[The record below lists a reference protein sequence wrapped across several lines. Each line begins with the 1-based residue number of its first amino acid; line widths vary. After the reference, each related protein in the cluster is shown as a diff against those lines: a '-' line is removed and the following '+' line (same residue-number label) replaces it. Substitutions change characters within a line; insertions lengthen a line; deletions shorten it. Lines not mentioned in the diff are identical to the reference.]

1 MNILISGPYLALL
14 MIVLI
19 IESLC
24 LYNINTTKPA
34 VKVNTV
40 TRISYLKVTYFIM
53 LVFIGLRGFVYT
65 DFMNYYPFF
74 KHLNILDDFLDVS
87 TLGNMYEPGFVLY
100 SYICKLLFDNYFV
113 WNFISAVIDL
123 SLLYVFIKRYS
134 PYHLLSVA
142 IFIVMG
148 CTALEFNVLRNAKAI
163 FIFLLGL
170 KYLESRN
177 LKKYSLYILV
187 AMTFHLSAIFYW
199 PLYFILH
206 KRWNRSLLLTI
217 FIVGLIVCLTN
228 NLFFVNFI
236 LDNVLVGFSDQE
248 IKMFSNAFV
257 DDGSRISIGL
267 LERVITFLLM
277 LYFYDKRISRNHCK
291 QYVFS
296 NMFVLFYMVWMFFS
310 SMPTLLQRMNY
321 LFIPCYWILYPQW
334 IAYARRKR
342 RECLIKARFL
352 KTGLVLFLV
361 LKTVVGTDPTL
372 KYENLLTGISTYNQR
387 TIYTYSCWDK

>member
-1 MNILISGPYLALL
+1 MNLLISGPYIALL

-19 IESLC
+19 MESLC
-24 LYNINTTKPA
+24 LYNIKKQRRS
-34 VKVNTV
+34 VRVNTV
-40 TRISYLKVTYFIM
+40 TRISYLRVTYFIM

-74 KHLNILDDFLDVS
+74 NHLDISDYIDVS
-87 TLGNMYEPGFVLY
+87 ALGNMYEPGFVLY

-148 CTALEFNVLRNAKAI
+148 FTALEFNVLRNAKAI

-342 RECLIKARFL
+342 GVCLIKARFL

-387 TIYTYSCWDK
+387 VVYTYNCWDE